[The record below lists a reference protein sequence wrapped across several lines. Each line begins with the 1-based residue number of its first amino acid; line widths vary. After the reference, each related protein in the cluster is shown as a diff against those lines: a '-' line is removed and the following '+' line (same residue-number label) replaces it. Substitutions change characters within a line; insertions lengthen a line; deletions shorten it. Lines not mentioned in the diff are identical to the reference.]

1 MAAIGEGLVGT
12 GGIVG
17 AGSIGREERGR
28 ANEAVCA
35 CVCGAASD
43 GVVVIAAV
51 IGTVAE
57 GCDAFA
63 CGIAVVALGWGGSG
77 PQVAVT
83 GDVVKGCMLW
93 RFLAMMV

>member
-1 MAAIGEGLVGT
+1 MAAIGEGLVGK

-17 AGSIGREERGR
+17 AGSRGREERGR
-28 ANEAVCA
+28 ANEAICA

-51 IGTVAE
+51 IGTAAE
-57 GCDAFA
+57 RCGAFA

-77 PQVAVT
+77 AQVAVT
-83 GDVVKGCMLW
+83 GYVMNGCMLRW
-93 RFLAMMV
+93 FLAMMV